1 MPNKPKILVQGAT
14 GQVGKNGIPHR
25 VDNDK
30 VEVLA
35 AARSPEKAKELG
47 VPVVYLDLD
56 KPDSIASALEGIDR
70 AFIATGYTIDMMR
83 QSKDFLNIAKKAG
96 VKHIVHRGACGDDD
110 TRVAHYV
117 WHQFIERYIE
127 WCGFSFTHLRPEI
140 FMQNLLGYGG
150 ENYVKNGVIR
160 HYIGKAR
167 WSWVDIEDVAAVA
180 AACLLDPEKHNGQT
194 YRLGYQAATY
204 DQIAAILTEV
214 IGQPFSYEAPPPEDF
229 YPHSLAACAEPAYM
243 KCVFSLFSKLTNR
256 TAVKPDHV
264 FDDLQVIIGRNPR
277 TSADFAKKHGHKLR
291 YQL

>member
-14 GQVGKNGIPHR
+14 GQVGKNVIPHLFA
-25 VDNDK
+25 NDK

-70 AFIATGYTIDMMR
+70 AFLATGYTIDMMR

-96 VKHIVHRGACGDDD
+96 VKHIVHLGACGDDD

-150 ENYVKNGVIR
+150 ANYVKNGVVR
-160 HYIGKAR
+160 HYIGKPRLA
-167 WSWVDIEDVAAVA
+167 SVDREDVASVA

-194 YRLGYQAATY
+194 YRLGHQPSTYHPIPAT
-204 DQIAAILTEV
+204 L
-214 IGQPFSYEAPPPEDF
+214 
-229 YPHSLAACAEPAYM
+229 PHL
-243 KCVFSLFSKLTNR
+243 
-256 TAVKPDHV
+256 
-264 FDDLQVIIGRNPR
+264 
-277 TSADFAKKHGHKLR
+277 LR
-291 YQL
+291 HPS